1 MLGNLAS
8 QRALNV
14 APVFRLMAR
23 IRRITAYFHR
33 SATASHQLKEK
44 QKLLRLKSQKLK
56 TDVPTRCNSAYE
68 MALRF
73 LEQQPAITATLLSPE
88 IRRSESDLATL
99 TETEVT
105 NAKDIV
111 KALKPM
117 NDVTLLM
124 SVDKNPTVCL
134 IAPIKAQLIQE
145 MSDTTGDTHMIQEVK
160 QAIRTDLQKRY
171 NSEAE
176 KKMLHTASALDPR
189 FKGLDFLPEEERL
202 EVYSRVADE
211 AATLEV
217 NLTISC
223 KNLIYTN

>member
-73 LEQQPAITATLLSPE
+73 LEQQPAITTTLLSPE
-88 IRRSESDLATL
+88 FRRSESDLATL

-176 KKMLHTASALDPR
+176 KKMLHTVSALDPR
-189 FKGLDFLPEEERL
+189 FKGLHFLPEEERL
-202 EVYSRVADE
+202 EVHSRVADE